1 MQSSCALCVNN
12 VAAVHNPLLILAKK
26 HLHTTSEMHIL
37 IAQKLFSDSKLYDYV
52 TSSDL
57 VHCFE
62 CYITEIMLISKTL
75 LIMVTVHWAV
85 YSGGSTWGPG
95 GPVPPSPRILPPT
108 FASVTSCIICYTR
121 IRCSYVRMTCI
132 MHSETCIVSCN

>member
-1 MQSSCALCVNN
+1 
-12 VAAVHNPLLILAKK
+12 LLILAKK
-26 HLHTTSEMHIL
+26 HLHTTSELHIL
-37 IAQKLFSDSKLYDYV
+37 IAQKLFTDSKLYDYV

-75 LIMVTVHWAV
+75 LIMVTVYWAV

-95 GPVPPSPRILPPT
+95 GPVPPLQESCPQHLRQLRHALFAILVSDVHM
-108 FASVTSCIICYTR
+108 FAWR
-121 IRCSYVRMTCI
+121 A
-132 MHSETCIVSCN
+132 